1 MLDLYA
7 REPNFKLQQRQYLC
21 FQELLPF
28 FVGLILCTETEGPHL
43 RLGGPED
50 KAMFPQGAG
59 HVFNLVTMEMC
70 HPYC

>member
-1 MLDLYA
+1 MPEDLSS
-7 REPNFKLQQRQYLC
+7 NSSKGNTC
-21 FQELLPF
+21 FQEMLPF
-28 FVGLILCTETEGPHL
+28 FVGLILCTEAEGPHL